1 MTKTNQPE
9 SKRKLID
16 LPVDV
21 ISILSEIAK
30 ERRMSLKAYIE
41 SLAIAAAMNSRKS
54 NPDKLD
60 ITNININNQ

>member
-54 NPDKLD
+54 NPEKLD